1 MPAQTVTSAVFD
13 ALKFDPDRVSV
24 SLSERQGQTGVVAG
38 GTRLPITMSR
48 ETLCS
53 PSVIVLTVSR
63 RLYGTATPGR
73 VLASGERM
81 AYTLL
86 PGEHQGGVVDSLG
99 GAPSFGCVQ
108 TETTA
113 RLGHTEIRR
122 ERTIGDVSR
131 ASRQSVTSTLARRT
145 DWETRSIGEIRSAGF
160 ERQSRPVLLCG
171 WSRFG
176 SEDSNNV
183 EIGSGSGGAEW
194 AAKSCRSNPVCS
206 SALDFSELRVVVA
219 PPDE

>member
-1 MPAQTVTSAVFD
+1 MGRMPAQTVTSAVFD

-24 SLSERQGQTGVVAG
+24 SFEASTSGSNRSRCFSG

-63 RLYGTATPGR
+63 RLYGTRDCFGTRFSP
-73 VLASGERM
+73 SGERM
-81 AYTLL
+81 AYTRLL

-131 ASRQSVTSTLARRT
+131 ASRQSVYVNFLARRT
-145 DWETRSIGEIRSAGF
+145 DWETRSIGRFQVGGV
-160 ERQSRPVLLCG
+160 RRDKVDPRYLCG

-176 SEDSNNV
+176 SEDS
-183 EIGSGSGGAEW
+183 
-194 AAKSCRSNPVCS
+194 RQ
-206 SALDFSELRVVVA
+206 R
-219 PPDE
+219 